1 MSLISAHN
9 FANSAWILC
18 RFQHRK
24 ACRDS
29 VRNLRAFRTEIRRG
43 NGTLWV
49 CPHGTDLLWIIFA
62 ANPLCSE
69 IRTKSEIR
77 NAQQYLRISS
87 PSPLKSI
94 HKVRNIYLLFPQQ
107 NWTYC
112 GFQNPHRGSFSV
124 RRISAALLYSAGT
137 PTRVNLPQGGASRLQ
152 AALHYARF
160 AFSIQGPVWSPFLS
174 ANFAPECNVVVPLF
188 CR

>member
-1 MSLISAHN
+1 MGVSTWDR
-9 FANSAWILC
+9 FAVDHFCS
-18 RFQHRK
+18 K
-24 ACRDS
+24 S
-29 VRNLRAFRTEIRRG
+29 T
-43 NGTLWV
+43 
-49 CPHGTDLLWIIFA
+49 
-62 ANPLCSE
+62 LCSE

-152 AALHYARF
+152 AALHCAPF
-160 AFSIQGPVWSPFLS
+160 AFSIQGPVWSLFLS